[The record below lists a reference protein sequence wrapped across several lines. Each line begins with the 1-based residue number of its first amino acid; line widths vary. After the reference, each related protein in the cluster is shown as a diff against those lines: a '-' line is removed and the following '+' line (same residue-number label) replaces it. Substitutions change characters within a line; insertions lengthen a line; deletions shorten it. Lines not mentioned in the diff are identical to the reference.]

1 MTDKENFLKQ
11 IGHRIRESRL
21 NAEMSQ
27 DELAKKV
34 GYKSRSTINKIES
47 GINDIAR
54 SKIVLIARALNTT
67 PAYLMGWED
76 SDTKPLPDIRTD
88 IHTIAAHHNGED
100 WTEEELEEIEKFKEF
115 VKSKRNNPK

>member
-1 MTDKENFLKQ
+1 MKTIFQK
-11 IGHRIRESRL
+11 IRELR
-21 NAEMSQ
+21 EEKGMTQ
-27 DELAKKV
+27 DELAQKT
-34 GYKSRSTINKIES
+34 GYKTRSAINKIEK
-47 GINDIAR
+47 GLRDINQ
-54 SKIVLIARALNTT
+54 SQIVTFARALGVT

-76 SDTKPLPDIRTD
+76 NDNKPLPDIRTD